1 MQNKKNVLTLLVDL
15 DYQSLSKSELYEFL
29 KITYSFFYQVKRA
42 STSSNIF
49 KNVTINYLDPNDG
62 ILKDSKIRG

>member
-49 KNVTINYLDPNDG
+49 KKVTINYLDPNDG